1 MVIFQR
7 TGSDKCE
14 HWLGV
19 LRRMTQN
26 GSMTD
31 TVVQEIRGNPVV
43 STMLS
48 EILCSQGDSFR
59 FLHDE
64 QVVVKGRGVY
74 YAYQKSECICE
85 ASCRVSHDE

>member
-1 MVIFQR
+1 
-7 TGSDKCE
+7 
-14 HWLGV
+14 
-19 LRRMTQN
+19 MTLN

-31 TVVQEIRGNPVV
+31 TMVQEIRGNPVV
-43 STMLS
+43 STMLL

>member
-7 TGSDKCE
+7 TGSKKCE

-19 LRRMTQN
+19 LRRMTLN

-74 YAYQKSECICE
+74 YAF
-85 ASCRVSHDE
+85 

>member
-1 MVIFQR
+1 MSMWSIARHER
-7 TGSDKCE
+7 TGSNKCE

-19 LRRMTQN
+19 LRRMTLN
-26 GSMTD
+26 GSMRD

-64 QVVVKGRGVY
+64 QRDLLMETFALGQSLRGLMLLT
-74 YAYQKSECICE
+74 I
-85 ASCRVSHDE
+85 